1 MRHGVGTKV
10 CHAMRNISR
19 QVCGAAK
26 PAQRRVSV
34 YVLIAAAAWPSVCAS
49 AFAAYA
55 GDTRR
60 ARAIKYRRSRAMPIR
75 SLRSIVAGRPPI
87 VATSIT
93 TVVEAARTMKQHNIG
108 ALLVVDHT
116 RLIGIFT
123 ERDALFRL
131 LAEGRDPHATRL
143 ADVMTAQPQTIH
155 PDEPFV
161 RALRMMHEGKFR
173 HLPVVEFDRPLGVVS
188 VRDALDDDLY
198 ELRVDLEQRET
209 MGE

>member
-1 MRHGVGTKV
+1 
-10 CHAMRNISR
+10 
-19 QVCGAAK
+19 
-26 PAQRRVSV
+26 
-34 YVLIAAAAWPSVCAS
+34 
-49 AFAAYA
+49 
-55 GDTRR
+55 
-60 ARAIKYRRSRAMPIR
+60 MPIR

-87 VATSIT
+87 AATSIT
-93 TVVEAARTMKQHNIG
+93 TVVDAARLMKRTNVG
-108 ALLVVDHT
+108 ALLVVDHD

-131 LAEGRDPHATRL
+131 VAEGLEPHSTRL
-143 ADVMTAQPQTIH
+143 ADVMTPRPQTIH

-188 VRDALDDDLY
+188 VRDALDEDLY